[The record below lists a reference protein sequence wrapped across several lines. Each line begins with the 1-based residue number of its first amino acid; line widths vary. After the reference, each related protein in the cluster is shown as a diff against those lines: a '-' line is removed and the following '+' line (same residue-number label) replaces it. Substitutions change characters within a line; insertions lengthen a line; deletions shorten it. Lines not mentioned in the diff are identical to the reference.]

1 MAEDEQEF
9 VRIRLNSGFAFGVQ
23 PSKVWQLN
31 PGCMKHFPRS
41 VFLSLA
47 PLLLLASAACAWD
60 YEGHRVV
67 NQLALAALPKNFPAF
82 VQTPEAR
89 ERVAFLAGEPDRWR
103 NQGTGRNPT
112 DDVALSHFAGPDHY
126 FDLEELEEYGIT
138 TSDLP
143 VFRYDFVARLALKRA
158 ASPGK
163 FAAIDPLK
171 NLDHTQELPGFAP
184 WAITE
189 LCGKL
194 RSGFSYLKA
203 YQDYGGTPEEI
214 ANAQANIVY
223 VMGVMGHYVGDC
235 AQPLHV
241 TKHHHG
247 WVGENPRGYATNSS
261 FHSWIDGGFLRRM
274 GRIEAGPL
282 AGKIRPAK
290 IVNDPTRNEDLFRKV
305 MDYLW
310 ATHKLVEPLYVL
322 EQEKKLTPENEKAG
336 EGRAFLEAQIVRGG
350 QMLGDL
356 WFSAWQQAGEDRYLI
371 RQLTERQ
378 AAVQPKK

>member
-1 MAEDEQEF
+1 MK
-9 VRIRLNSGFAFGVQ
+9 RIHVAKLLVLLSA
-23 PSKVWQLN
+23 
-31 PGCMKHFPRS
+31 GC
-41 VFLSLA
+41 VAQTA
-47 PLLLLASAACAWD
+47 PAWD

-67 NQLALAALPKNFPAF
+67 NQLALAALPNNFPAF
-82 VQTPEAR
+82 ALTSEAR
-89 ERVAFLAGEPDRWR
+89 ERIAFLSGEPDRWR

-126 FDLEELEEYGIT
+126 FDLEELEEYGIK
-138 TSDLP
+138 SADLP
-143 VFRYDFVARLALKRA
+143 VFRFDFVAQLTLKRA
-158 ASPGK
+158 ANPGK
-163 FAAIDPLK
+163 FPAPDPLK

-194 RSGFSYLKA
+194 RAGFSYLKA

-214 ANAQANIVY
+214 ANAQANIIY

-247 WVGENPRGYATNSS
+247 WVGDNPRGYATNSS
-261 FHSWIDGGFLRRM
+261 FHSWIDGGFLRRT
-274 GRIEAGPL
+274 GGIKSEPL
-282 AGKIRPAK
+282 VGKIRPAK
-290 IVNDPTRNEDLFRKV
+290 IVNDPTRNDDLFRKV

-322 EQEKKLTPENEKAG
+322 EQEKKLTPENESAG
-336 EGRAFLEAQIVRGG
+336 EGRAFLEAHMVRGG

-371 RQLTERQ
+371 RQLTERST
-378 AAVQPKK
+378 AAEPKK